1 MGAHLERETDAA
13 RPCAGRGR
21 QRVGRRLQGFDPGGG
36 GGAHL
41 SDSATPYR
49 TPVRLAFRDLSAR
62 RPMEERVSNV
72 LPGDADQTIGSYDDT
87 VEGVLHSLASQ
98 RESLLAEIE
107 RATKVKLEA
116 MAEVRQAR
124 ADLETVERLLNAA
137 TKRTRPKKPAAVTPE
152 E

>member
-1 MGAHLERETDAA
+1 
-13 RPCAGRGR
+13 
-21 QRVGRRLQGFDPGGG
+21 
-36 GGAHL
+36 
-41 SDSATPYR
+41 
-49 TPVRLAFRDLSAR
+49 
-62 RPMEERVSNV
+62 VSNV